1 MSTRSVHSCEYSDL
15 MLVAHLTASPLT
27 LHSEI
32 NKIIREDV
40 DDILKL
46 RMVRGLTHSVCILT
60 DINPSPLK

>member
-1 MSTRSVHSCEYSDL
+1 MSIWVDYW
-15 MLVAHLTASPLT
+15 VAHLTASPLT

-40 DDILKL
+40 DNILKL
-46 RMVRGLTHSVCILT
+46 RMVRGLIVTHSVHILT